1 MRQVGYKKRKNRYW
15 AACLAAVVLMLAW
28 MTFARGAVVRI
39 NADCFPLDTEQW
51 RVTDAY
57 GWRQDPFTGKSR
69 FHTGVDLACAEGT
82 EVLAVESGVI
92 LSAKRS
98 KSYGNYIKVWHLD
111 GNESLY
117 AHLQYLYVRA
127 GETVSAGQCLGTV
140 GQTGNATGPHLHFE
154 RRIQGQC
161 CDPVHYLGL

>member
-69 FHTGVDLACAEGT
+69 FHTGVDLACGEG
-82 EVLAVESGVI
+82 
-92 LSAKRS
+92 RR
-98 KSYGNYIKVWHLD
+98 Y
-111 GNESLY
+111 
-117 AHLQYLYVRA
+117 LQWNRV
-127 GETVSAGQCLGTV
+127 
-140 GQTGNATGPHLHFE
+140 
-154 RRIQGQC
+154 
-161 CDPVHYLGL
+161 